1 MSTILCLDPG
11 TAHTG
16 LAISEEGI
24 LVTPLATIFERNI
37 DQLVGKLT
45 SYLAKI
51 NPDILVIGVPKHGPL
66 VSFSHLLAKSLEEIY
81 SGEIVLF
88 PEDLSSSLARSKMR
102 EAGKTLA
109 KKKRDEHQ
117 TAAAIILEDY
127 LDTL

>member
-1 MSTILCLDPG
+1 MSTTLCLDPG

-16 LAISEEGI
+16 LALSEEGI
-24 LVTPLATIFERNI
+24 LVTPLTTIFERNI
-37 DQLVGKLT
+37 DSLVGKLT
-45 SYLAKI
+45 PFLAKI
-51 NPDILVIGVPKHGPL
+51 NPDTLVIGIPEHGPL
-66 VSFSHLLAKSLEEIY
+66 VEFSQDLADRLKDIY

-88 PEDLSSSLARSKMR
+88 PENLSSSLARRKMR

-127 LDTL
+127 LESI